1 MGFLPEIFTSE
12 ANLCL
17 KVYDGNPGGHSD
29 IKITCIQYY
38 EIIFI
43 KVLKQQH
50 ALYTFIENGSYTCT
64 YQGVRNVNFLDNF
77 AYVLNE

>member
-17 KVYDGNPGGHSD
+17 KVYDGNLGGHSD
-29 IKITCIQYY
+29 IKTTCIQYY

-50 ALYTFIENGSYTCT
+50 AL
-64 YQGVRNVNFLDNF
+64 
-77 AYVLNE
+77 